1 MIILR
6 KFGKVISLC
15 MAGVLTFT
23 LLSGC
28 GEKGDSTD
36 KSTSAD
42 ADYSIE
48 ATGSPYAEGIMMK
61 DLADPTVV
69 YMTNTTW
76 EFITQENKEN
86 APTPIYHA
94 MSIWK

>member
-1 MIILR
+1 MIILK

-28 GEKGDSTD
+28 GGKGDSTD

-48 ATGSPYAEGIMMK
+48 ATGSPYAEGSITLNNFSK
-61 DLADPTVV
+61 DTAV
-69 YMTNTTW
+69 
-76 EFITQENKEN
+76 
-86 APTPIYHA
+86 AIY
-94 MSIWK
+94 KN